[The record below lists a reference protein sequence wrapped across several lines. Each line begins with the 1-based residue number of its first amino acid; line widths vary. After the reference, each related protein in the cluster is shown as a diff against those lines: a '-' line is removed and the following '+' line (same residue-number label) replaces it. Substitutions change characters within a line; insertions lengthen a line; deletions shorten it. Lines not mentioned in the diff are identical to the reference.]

1 MLLTVFNR
9 TNRHQQATQILFYR
23 IMTNSRWPY
32 TSFYASNRES
42 THDVDQ
48 PDSPQLATSVWKEH
62 KAGLD
67 MGAEKQEIW
76 RCDLQNGVRKT
87 FGITALPKE

>member
-1 MLLTVFNR
+1 MLLNILSSR
-9 TNRHQQATQILFYR
+9 RRHQQTTQILFYR

-32 TSFYASNRES
+32 TAFYASDRES

-48 PDSPQLATSVWKEH
+48 PDSPQLATSACKEH